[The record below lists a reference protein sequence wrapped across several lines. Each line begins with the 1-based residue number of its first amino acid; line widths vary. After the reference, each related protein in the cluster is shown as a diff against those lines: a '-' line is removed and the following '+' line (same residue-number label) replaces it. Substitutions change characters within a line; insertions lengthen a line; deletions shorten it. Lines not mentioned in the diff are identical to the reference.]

1 LSSSS
6 QADSSFKE
14 HCGASAPF
22 FICVIW
28 KEDSV
33 LGSPPD
39 IVGISEMQD
48 CGLHPL
54 IYTWLE
60 SALAQDIENCQAS
73 DIRKREPPSTRPNMP
88 MGDKEMK
95 LGSDDPLS
103 SYHINLLCF
112 TMVPAQ

>member
-1 LSSSS
+1 VLKVDKLLQLFGIVLLFLLGLSGS
-6 QADSSFKE
+6 
-14 HCGASAPF
+14 
-22 FICVIW
+22 
-28 KEDSV
+28 EDILGKKRAWLLLSV
-33 LGSPPD
+33 RK
-39 IVGISEMQD
+39 
-48 CGLHPL
+48 CALHPL